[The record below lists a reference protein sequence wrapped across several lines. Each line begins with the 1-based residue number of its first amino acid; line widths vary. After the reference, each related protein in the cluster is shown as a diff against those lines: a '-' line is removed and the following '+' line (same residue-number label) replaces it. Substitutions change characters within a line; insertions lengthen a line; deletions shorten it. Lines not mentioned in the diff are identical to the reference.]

1 MKIIVSI
8 ALITF
13 LSGCATVDKV
23 KELWPRP
30 HDPAMVSGF
39 VDLEQTLARASC
51 DDKQTINEA
60 IFKADWLNKYTYFRD
75 DPQKVTTNTIV
86 ANLNKAAAAE
96 EAACK
101 RWINL
106 ANINM
111 KTLQKSWGSR

>member
-1 MKIIVSI
+1 MKLILAISLT
-8 ALITF
+8 AL

-23 KELWPRP
+23 KQLWPRP
-30 HDPAMVSGF
+30 HDPAMVAGF
-39 VDLEQTLARASC
+39 VDLEQTLTKVDCS
-51 DDKQTINEA
+51 DKTTVNNA
-60 IFKADWLNKYTYFRD
+60 IFKADWLNKYSYFRN
-75 DPQKVTTNTIV
+75 DPQMVTTNSIV
-86 ANLNKAAAAE
+86 INLNKAAAAE

>member
-1 MKIIVSI
+1 MKIIASV
-8 ALITF
+8 ALLTI
-13 LSGCATVDKV
+13 LSGCATIDKV
-23 KELWPRP
+23 NELWPRP
-30 HDPAMVSGF
+30 HDPAMVSAF
-39 VDLEQTLARASC
+39 VDLEQSLAKVDCA
-51 DDKQTINEA
+51 DKTTVNTA
-60 IFKADWLNKYTYFRD
+60 IFKADWLNKYTYFRN

-86 ANLNKAAAAE
+86 GNLNKAAASE